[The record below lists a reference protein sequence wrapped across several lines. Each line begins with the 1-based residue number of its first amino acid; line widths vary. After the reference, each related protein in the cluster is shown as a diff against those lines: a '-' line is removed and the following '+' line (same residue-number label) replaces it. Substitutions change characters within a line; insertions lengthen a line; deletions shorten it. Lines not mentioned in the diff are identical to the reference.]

1 MTSWDTATSGYDAQ
15 KHYTQAS
22 DKRGHSVPIKSNF
35 PTTIAAQISNVI
47 AGGYIDEYRNQ
58 NDLIRDAVVHHLQ
71 GIAQRFALGEL
82 ERTISMHVIHSD
94 AMQKREARET
104 FGLMMTEIIE
114 NCHYYSQKGRTDEL
128 RQYVADLLD
137 QAQVIPA
144 EHREEFVG
152 QLEGQL
158 KVTGGL

>member
-1 MTSWDTATSGYDAQ
+1 MTSWDTATSGYDSR

-22 DKRGHSVPIKSNF
+22 DKRGHAVAIKSNF
-35 PTTIAAQISNVI
+35 PTTIAAQISNVV
-47 AGGYIDEYRNQ
+47 AGGYIEEYRNQ

-82 ERTISMHVIHSD
+82 ERTISMHVIHSE

-104 FGLMMTEIIE
+104 FNLMMTEILE
-114 NCHYYSQKGRTDEL
+114 NCQFFSTRGRTDEL
-128 RQYVADLLD
+128 RKYAADLLD
-137 QAQVIPA
+137 QAQVIPV
-144 EHREEFVG
+144 EHREEYIG
-152 QLEGQL
+152 ALEGQL